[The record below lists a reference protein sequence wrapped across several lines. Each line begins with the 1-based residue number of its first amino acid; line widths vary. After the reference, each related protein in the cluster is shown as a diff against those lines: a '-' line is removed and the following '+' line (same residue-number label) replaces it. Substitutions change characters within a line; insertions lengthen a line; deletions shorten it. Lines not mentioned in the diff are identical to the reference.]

1 MPLGLAP
8 GTLSAH
14 IDIPPELAGSLV
26 VLAISIVIVLIVWKA
41 RGAHSGFAKHRGT
54 VVKPGAPFHSC
65 GMEAKWMLPQG
76 YWHCDRCNVAVTETP
91 PAAMAPPAVHAA
103 IPQSAQCP
111 TCFGPGRWIPESNAW
126 GCDRCRALIP
136 APPPR

>member
-1 MPLGLAP
+1 MPLGHAS

-41 RGAHSGFAKHRGT
+41 RGAHGGFAKHQGT
-54 VVKPGAPFHSC
+54 VVKPGAPFHAC
-65 GMEAKWMLPQG
+65 GMQAKWMLPQG
-76 YWHCDRCNVAVTETP
+76 YWHCDRCNMAVAETAAP
-91 PAAMAPPAVHAA
+91 PAAMAPL
-103 IPQSAQCP
+103 PQSAQCP
-111 TCFGPGRWIPESNAW
+111 TCSGPGRWIPESNAW

-136 APPPR
+136 AR